1 LLILAFSL
9 AVCAKGQNVRQILAS
24 GYSSGFY
31 PLTFNE
37 DTGSIDAGLAPVPG
51 SESDASM
58 SFATYDERTGNLY
71 AIVEGGGPEE
81 DVMIR
86 WIPAPDLSSI
96 SREQA
101 VSVKGYGP
109 AHVALNT
116 EYNVI
121 FISNYGS
128 GSVAVYSIDPSSGVI
143 GDEPLYAEAY
153 ESGSGVVPDRQE
165 AAHAHGAFFF
175 KDNAYVCD
183 LGGDKIW
190 HYKIG
195 YAPDGGSIVIEKDDD
210 YATFPGFGPRHMA
223 VDEARNRVYV
233 INELEQYVTV
243 LDIDTETGTLFV
255 PPTLSNEI
263 PYTVEGAPDNDAQTG
278 AEIALAGDGKTL
290 YVSHRNFD
298 GLGAM
303 VVFSVE
309 DGVPY
314 LTQIQDTSTSGSNP
328 RFFAVVGQN
337 ILVTDQFDNF
347 IDVFRA
353 DPEDLGRLSLVSST
367 VGGQQPTCLT
377 VVA

>member
-1 LLILAFSL
+1 MLHL
-9 AVCAKGQNVRQILAS
+9 
-24 GYSSGFY
+24 
-31 PLTFNE
+31 
-37 DTGSIDAGLAPVPG
+37 
-51 SESDASM
+51 
-58 SFATYDERTGNLY
+58 SF
-71 AIVEGGGPEE
+71 
-81 DVMIR
+81 
-86 WIPAPDLSSI
+86 
-96 SREQA
+96 
-101 VSVKGYGP
+101 
-109 AHVALNT
+109 
-116 EYNVI
+116 
-121 FISNYGS
+121 
-128 GSVAVYSIDPSSGVI
+128 
-143 GDEPLYAEAY
+143 
-153 ESGSGVVPDRQE
+153 
-165 AAHAHGAFFF
+165 
-175 KDNAYVCD
+175 
-183 LGGDKIW
+183 
-190 HYKIG
+190 
-195 YAPDGGSIVIEKDDD
+195 
-210 YATFPGFGPRHMA
+210 
-223 VDEARNRVYV
+223 RVYV

-278 AEIALAGDGKTL
+278 AEIALSGDGKTL

>member
-1 LLILAFSL
+1 MVPYLISVLHL
-9 AVCAKGQNVRQILAS
+9 
-24 GYSSGFY
+24 
-31 PLTFNE
+31 
-37 DTGSIDAGLAPVPG
+37 
-51 SESDASM
+51 
-58 SFATYDERTGNLY
+58 SF
-71 AIVEGGGPEE
+71 
-81 DVMIR
+81 
-86 WIPAPDLSSI
+86 
-96 SREQA
+96 
-101 VSVKGYGP
+101 
-109 AHVALNT
+109 
-116 EYNVI
+116 
-121 FISNYGS
+121 
-128 GSVAVYSIDPSSGVI
+128 
-143 GDEPLYAEAY
+143 
-153 ESGSGVVPDRQE
+153 
-165 AAHAHGAFFF
+165 
-175 KDNAYVCD
+175 
-183 LGGDKIW
+183 
-190 HYKIG
+190 
-195 YAPDGGSIVIEKDDD
+195 
-210 YATFPGFGPRHMA
+210 
-223 VDEARNRVYV
+223 RVYV

-243 LDIDTETGTLFV
+243 LGIDTETGTLF
-255 PPTLSNEI
+255 PSNEI

-278 AEIALAGDGKTL
+278 AEIALSGDGKTL